1 LLTLFWQVFW
11 RAYLRAQE
19 ANKKGRTAL
28 HRYDGTPVLT
38 GQNWRVHGIA
48 RANLTFAAKPAFPAG
63 RERIPSAVNTGD
75 LNQGWV
81 KT

>member
-1 LLTLFWQVFW
+1 MCLEERFAAVGAW
-11 RAYLRAQE
+11 RRQPLSCSRKDSEQ
-19 ANKKGRTAL
+19 
-28 HRYDGTPVLT
+28 
-38 GQNWRVHGIA
+38 QSSS
-48 RANLTFAAKPAFPAG
+48 LTFAAKPAFPAG

>member
-1 LLTLFWQVFW
+1 MQHANEAIDEVRRAEFFRKGGRMRGLVKGKRWLLLS
-11 RAYLRAQE
+11 
-19 ANKKGRTAL
+19 
-28 HRYDGTPVLT
+28 
-38 GQNWRVHGIA
+38 
-48 RANLTFAAKPAFPAG
+48 LTFAAKPAFPAG